1 MSYTFNQCSQGVL
14 HHHMLKE
21 AWVGTRPLS
30 NRCFFQPI
38 FWFGHINKWALQAI
52 KSEKTTWSISHII
65 LIEVKKIVLHLDYL
79 FTFTYLSA
87 KFRPSSLRLKSSSFG
102 RFGSAAK
109 TMTRGKPW
117 NGSLSSCSR
126 LDSSVFSNESRMY
139 SSDDGLEYVQKQPK
153 I

>member
-1 MSYTFNQCSQGVL
+1 M
-14 HHHMLKE
+14 
-21 AWVGTRPLS
+21 
-30 NRCFFQPI
+30 
-38 FWFGHINKWALQAI
+38 
-52 KSEKTTWSISHII
+52 
-65 LIEVKKIVLHLDYL
+65 
-79 FTFTYLSA
+79 YLSA

-126 LDSSVFSNESRMY
+126 LDNSVFSNESRMY

-153 I
+153 NSKIVVNLPKIFLYD